1 MPPIPL
7 RRALPAPTH
16 TSEVPGQFTTSVL
29 PGYEISTDPARL
41 DVDLIHRFLS
51 TSYWAAD
58 RPREVV
64 ERSIRGSLCFGVYE
78 PPQASGRTPQVAF
91 ARVITDRAVFGYLAD
106 VFVLPT
112 HRGRGISKGLVRA
125 VLGHPDL
132 QTLQVFL
139 LRTRDAHGLYAQFGF
154 QPLPRPEEMMTRGPS
169 TTAP

>member
-1 MPPIPL
+1 
-7 RRALPAPTH
+7 
-16 TSEVPGQFTTSVL
+16 
-29 PGYEISTDPARL
+29 
-41 DVDLIHRFLS
+41 
-51 TSYWAAD
+51 
-58 RPREVV
+58 
-64 ERSIRGSLCFGVYE
+64 
-78 PPQASGRTPQVAF
+78 VAF
-91 ARVITDRAVFGYLAD
+91 GRVITDGAVFGYLAD